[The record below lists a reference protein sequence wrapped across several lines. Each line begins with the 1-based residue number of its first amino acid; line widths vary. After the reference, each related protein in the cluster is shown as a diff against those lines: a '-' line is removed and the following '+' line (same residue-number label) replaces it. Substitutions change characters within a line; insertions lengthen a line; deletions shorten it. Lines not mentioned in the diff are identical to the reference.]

1 MAKRKAAKVE
11 SSERS
16 AFDFYPTPDELALA
30 IVHRIKSL
38 YPNPARIIEPSA
50 GSGAFV
56 RAFRQEYPA
65 KHITA
70 VELRNEEMD
79 NLKAAGA
86 HEIHI
91 RTWEEWVPY
100 LPANSPHGI
109 TLVGGNF
116 PFSLAAEHIKLGLDY
131 LLPGSWIFSL
141 LKDNFL
147 GSYERLG
154 CFGPPGDIWNHGQL
168 KHIIPIV
175 PRPSFKTTGKASND
189 TNEYSC
195 FIWEV
200 DWTGPSTIL
209 FPHIKWKEPRPRKR
223 RDAWQSRSTE

>member
-30 IVHRIKSL
+30 IVKRIKNL
-38 YPNPARIIEPSA
+38 YPNPAQIIEPSA

-56 RAFRQEYPA
+56 RAFKQEYPS

-70 VELRNEEMD
+70 VELRGEELD

-86 HEIHI
+86 HHVSI
-91 RTWEEWVPY
+91 RAWEDW
-100 LPANSPHGI
+100 LPAEQPMSCV
-109 TLVGGNF
+109 LVGGNF
-116 PFSLAAEHIKLGLDY
+116 PFSLAAEHIKLGFDY

-154 CFGPPGDIWNHGQL
+154 CFGSPGDIWNHGQL

-175 PRPSFKTTGKASND
+175 PRPSFKTTEKASND
-189 TNEYSC
+189 TNEYSV

-200 DWTGPSTIL
+200 DWTGPATIL
-209 FPHIKWKEPRPRKR
+209 FPHILWKEPRQRKR
-223 RDAWQSRSTE
+223 RGVWQSRTTG